1 LEHACEDND
10 KEYSY
15 HGYGQSDVYKIDPR
29 YGTNED
35 YLSLSAALHK
45 KNMKLV
51 MDYVTNHWGIKHWMI
66 TDLPTKIGSISL
78 IINTN

>member
-1 LEHACEDND
+1 
-10 KEYSY
+10 
-15 HGYGQSDVYKIDPR
+15 VYKIDPR

-35 YLSLSAALHK
+35 TLACLQLAHK

-78 IINTN
+78 IITHKLTKRTTITDIHAAKNR